1 MSMLKRQPFD
11 GLPRYSSS
19 ETADRARQFLEF
31 AKTRRTIRDFSS
43 RLIDR
48 EVIELCIRAA
58 GSAPSGANQQPWHF
72 AVVSDSETKSKIRSA
87 AEEEE
92 QSFYAERAPQA
103 WLDAVRPLG
112 VDHHKPF
119 LEIAPYLIIIFRRTY
134 DQAQDGTKGKQYY
147 STESVGIATGMLI
160 TALHHCGLATLTH
173 TPSPMAF
180 LNEIVKRPK
189 NESPFVLL
197 VVGYPAN
204 DATVP
209 AIEKK
214 TLSEIAS
221 FIE

>member
-1 MSMLKRQPFD
+1 MSMLKQHPFD
-11 GLPRYSSS
+11 GLPKYSPS
-19 ETADRARQFLEF
+19 ETVARARQFLDF
-31 AKTRRTIRDFSS
+31 ARTRRTIRDFSS
-43 RLIDR
+43 RPIER
-48 EVIELCIRAA
+48 EVIELCIQAA
-58 GSAPSGANQQPWHF
+58 GTAPSGANQQPWHF
-72 AVVSDSETKSKIRSA
+72 AVVSDSQTKSRIRSA
-87 AEEEE
+87 AEAEE
-92 QSFYAERAPQA
+92 QKFYTERAPQA

-112 VDHHKPF
+112 VDYHKPF
-119 LEIAPYLIIIFRRTY
+119 LEIAPHLIIVFRRTY

-180 LNEIVKRPK
+180 LNEIVKRPN

-197 VVGYPAN
+197 VVGYPTN

-209 AIEKK
+209 AIKKK

-221 FIE
+221 FID